1 MRKIDCNVICK
12 WIKERIVRKN
22 EKDGKLMDENDLEVL
37 GNNVKKKIVI
47 VLEFKDNS
55 SFEIC

>member
-22 EKDGKLMDENDLEVL
+22 EKDEKLMDENDLEVL
-37 GNNVKKKIVI
+37 GNDVKKIVI

>member
-22 EKDGKLMDENDLEVL
+22 EKDGKLMDENDLEML
-37 GNNVKKKIVI
+37 GNNVKK
-47 VLEFKDNS
+47 NS
-55 SFEIC
+55 NSFGI